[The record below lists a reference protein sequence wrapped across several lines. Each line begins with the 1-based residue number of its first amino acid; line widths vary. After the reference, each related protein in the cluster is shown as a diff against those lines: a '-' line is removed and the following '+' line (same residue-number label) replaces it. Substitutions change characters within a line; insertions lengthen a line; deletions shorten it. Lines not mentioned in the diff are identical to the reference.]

1 MDTGKNVAPAKIE
14 SQFVNS
20 PFIEQVLVLGNDR
33 KFISALVVPGFDLI
47 LYMMKE
53 KGYVFDDSKLVYAE
67 INGTNTCVEVGDDVV
82 NNPMIKELIDGEI
95 VRINEYLEDYETIK
109 KYTIL
114 PRRFSEED
122 GEMTP
127 TLKLKNRV
135 IFEHFKKE
143 IEAMYA

>member
-1 MDTGKNVAPAKIE
+1 VEVGEDV
-14 SQFVNS
+14 VNS
-20 PFIEQVLVLGNDR
+20 PLV
-33 KFISALVVPGFDLI
+33 
-47 LYMMKE
+47 
-53 KGYVFDDSKLVYAE
+53 
-67 INGTNTCVEVGDDVV
+67 
-82 NNPMIKELIDGEI
+82 KELIEGEI
-95 VRINEYLEDYETIK
+95 NRINDYLEDYETIK

-114 PRRFSEED
+114 KRRFSEEE